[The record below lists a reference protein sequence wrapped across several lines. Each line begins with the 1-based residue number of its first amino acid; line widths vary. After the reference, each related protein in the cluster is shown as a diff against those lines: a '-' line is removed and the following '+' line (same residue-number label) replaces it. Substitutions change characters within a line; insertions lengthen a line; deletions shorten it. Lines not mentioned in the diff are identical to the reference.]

1 MIKERTNP
9 SANENPKFGAI
20 RNIRAKEEEE
30 AVGVVG
36 VVEVEVKGVPIQLS
50 PGKRKRLAIPLN

>member
-36 VVEVEVKGVPIQLS
+36 VVEVEVKGVPI
-50 PGKRKRLAIPLN
+50 